1 MSDGPLVIQAENLD
15 ERCADWLGERCELI
29 RCSKDNDNFRA
40 HLAVA
45 HGLVIRS
52 YTEIDGDFLDAGK
65 NLRVI
70 GRAGVGLDHVD
81 LKACKER
88 GVRVVHT
95 PGANTQAVAELVF
108 AMLLDVVRPRV
119 FLHKSIVDLKA
130 WKQARIQLTG
140 ERELGSLTLG
150 VLGFGR
156 IGSRVAQ
163 IAKAFGMHVIYHD
176 VREIPEEERL
186 GARPVSRDE
195 LFQRSDIVSIHVDGS
210 HTNARIVRADEFAL
224 MKDNVVFINT
234 SRGLVVDP
242 FACASFMI
250 EHPAACAMLDVH
262 DPEPFDAT
270 YPLLDIKNVYLTPH
284 LGGATRS
291 ASLAMSWVV
300 RDVWAVLQGNEPE
313 NEADYD

>member
-15 ERCADWLGERCELI
+15 EQCAAWLGERCELI
-29 RCSKDNDNFRA
+29 RCNKDDDNFRA

-45 HGLVIRS
+45 QGLVIRS
-52 YTEIDGDFLDAGK
+52 YTEIDNDFLDAGK

-119 FLHKSIVDLKA
+119 FLHRPIVDLKA

-163 IAKAFGMHVIYHD
+163 IAMAFGMDVIYHD
-176 VREIPEEERL
+176 VREIPAEERL

-195 LFQRSDIVSIHVDGS
+195 FFGQADIVSVNVDGS
-210 HTNARIVRADEFAL
+210 HTNTRIIGADEFAM
-224 MKDNVVFINT
+224 MKDDVVFVNT
-234 SRGLVVDP
+234 SRGIVVDP

-250 EHPAACAMLDVH
+250 EHPSACAMLDVH

-270 YPLLDIKNVYLTPH
+270 YPLLDIKNLYLTPH
-284 LGGATRS
+284 LGGATKS
-291 ASLAMSWVV
+291 ASLSMSWVV
-300 RDVWAVLQGNEPE
+300 RDVWAVLEGKEPE
-313 NEADYD
+313 HEAEYD

>member
-15 ERCADWLGERCELI
+15 EQCADWLGERCELI
-29 RCSKDNDNFRA
+29 RCSKDDENFRA

-45 HGLVIRS
+45 QGLVIRS

-81 LKACKER
+81 LKACNER
-88 GVRVVHT
+88 GVRVVYT

-119 FLHKSIVDLKA
+119 FLHKPIVDLKA

-163 IAKAFGMHVIYHD
+163 IARAFRMDVIYHD
-176 VREIPEEERL
+176 VLEIPEEERF
-186 GARPVSRDE
+186 GARPVSREEFFKQADV
-195 LFQRSDIVSIHVDGS
+195 VSVNVDGS
-210 HTNARIVRADEFAL
+210 QTNARIVGADEFAM

-284 LGGATRS
+284 LGGATKS

-300 RDVWAVLQGNEPE
+300 RDVWAVLQGKEPE